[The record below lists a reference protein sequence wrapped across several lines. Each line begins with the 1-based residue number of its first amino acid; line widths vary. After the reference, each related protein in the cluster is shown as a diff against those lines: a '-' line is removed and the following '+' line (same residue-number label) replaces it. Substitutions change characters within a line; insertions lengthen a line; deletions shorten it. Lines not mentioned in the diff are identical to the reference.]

1 MPADEVSRF
10 MDILFTEL
18 PGTFRVCGSR
28 EDVMSVMNA
37 QVLSLAQELNDSASA
52 LELGSPYLT
61 QLEWYPGGMGWQIIG
76 GRSTLKKRETAEF
89 SKLRTFVIEQTS
101 LGHLS
106 RQEAV
111 SMIPPL
117 FMNIQEHHRVLD
129 MCAAPGSKTS
139 QLIEMLH
146 QRAPEPYNPSVEN
159 AHAGPVDYNRMV
171 RGFVHAND
179 ASAKRCNTLITQTR
193 RLSSPSLLVTQHDA
207 QSLPVINILPQ
218 AQLAEHIK
226 PLRTIS
232 PFDVEKQGTFQ
243 YDRILCDVPCSG
255 DGTLRKNPDLW
266 TKWKPTSGLALHA
279 TQIAILT
286 RAIALSAPGA
296 RIVYSTCSMSPI
308 EDEAV
313 IATALTTATHKMKLV
328 DVSSVLPRLKF
339 RAGLHQWQ
347 IMDNDGNTYDT
358 YAQVP
363 ETLRAKLVET
373 AFCPSSEKAAEMHLE
388 RCMRFLPH
396 DQDTGGFFVAVLE
409 RVDDESELD
418 KKEKRAKYRKPQ
430 PAEYEKLELTASTDL
445 CEQLVRFFEL
455 SESFPK
461 DQLVKHEKSL
471 HKIFLTTHAASVLLD
486 QDYGHRLKLKTIGV
500 RVFEHISNTQG
511 SSCSYRLT
519 QDGIAAIFPYLGVR
533 RVVNI
538 NDHDFKLLFET
549 KDPLLTD
556 FSQETSKKLDE
567 MEIGSVVFSYHL
579 RIAHDLPTHHI
590 LLVGWRGKVSTHTL
604 IKPNEMTGIHALFKA
619 RQVDTP
625 STL

>member
-1 MPADEVSRF
+1 

-28 EDVMSVMNA
+28 EDVMSVLNS
-37 QVLSLAQELNDSASA
+37 QVKFLAEELNSSASA
-52 LELGSPYLT
+52 VELGTPYLT
-61 QLEWYPGGMGWQIIG
+61 QLDWYPGGMGWQIIG

-101 LGHLS
+101 LGNLS

-117 FMNIQEHHRVLD
+117 FMNINEHHRVLD

-146 QRAPEPYNPSVEN
+146 QTAPEPYNPSASTV
-159 AHAGPVDYNRMV
+159 HAGPISYNHMV

-179 ASAKRCNTLITQTR
+179 ANSKRCNTLITQTR
-193 RLSSPSLLVTQHDA
+193 RLSSPSLVVTQHDA

-218 AQLAEHIK
+218 SQLAEHIK
-226 PLRTIS
+226 PPRTLS
-232 PFDVEKQGTFQ
+232 PFDLDKLGTFQ

-266 TKWKPTSGLALHA
+266 TKWKPTSGLALHS

-313 IATALTTATHKMKLV
+313 IATALQTAAHKMKLV
-328 DVSSVLPRLKF
+328 DVSSVLPRLKY
-339 RAGLHQWQ
+339 RAGLHQWKL
-347 IMDNDGNTYDT
+347 MDNDGNV
-358 YAQVP
+358 YAKHEEVP
-363 ETLRAKLVET
+363 ESLRSKLVET
-373 AFCPSSEKAAEMHLE
+373 AFCPSVEKAAELNLE

-409 RVDDESELD
+409 RVEDESEAD

-430 PAEYEKLELTASTDL
+430 PAEYEKLEVSVSADICGKL
-445 CEQLVRFFEL
+445 EQFFEL
-455 SESFPK
+455 NETFPK
-461 DQLVKHEKSL
+461 DQLVKHEKSV
-471 HKIFLTTHAASVLLD
+471 HKLFLTTHAASVLVD
-486 QDYGHRLKLKTIGV
+486 QDYGHRMKLKSIGV
-500 RVFEHISNTQG
+500 RVFEHITNTQG

-519 QDGIAAIFPYLGVR
+519 QDGIAALFPFLGPR
-533 RVVNI
+533 RVLHI
-538 NDHDFKLLFET
+538 NDHDFTLLFET

-556 FSQETSKKLDE
+556 FSPETSKKLE
-567 MEIGSVVFSYHL
+567 NMEIGSVVFSYHL
-579 RIAHDLPTHHI
+579 KVAQNLPTHHI

-604 IKPNEMTGIHALFKA
+604 IKPNEMTAIHAMFKS
-619 RQVDTP
+619 RYIPDLQ
-625 STL
+625 SQSSN